1 MNSNEQ
7 SSQSFSTI
15 RHKHRA
21 GRSKLDLEACLHHLR
36 LCSCATAMALVH
48 AVGEAGPVGLK
59 FLPLTKIILQ
69 PNAEF

>member
-7 SSQSFSTI
+7 SSQPFSIT
-15 RHKHRA
+15 RNKHRA
-21 GRSKLDLEACLHHLR
+21 GRSKLDLEARLHHLR
-36 LCSCATAMALVH
+36 LCACARTIALAH
-48 AVGEAGPVGLK
+48 AVGEAGQASLR

>member
-1 MNSNEQ
+1 MNSNKQ
-7 SSQSFSTI
+7 SSQPFSTI

-36 LCSCATAMALVH
+36 LCACATAIALAH
-48 AVGEAGPVGLK
+48 AVGAAGPAGLK
-59 FLPLTKIILQ
+59 VLPAPKIILQ